1 MSFVLPIADF
11 DRFGPMVALL
21 PLKAEGEKYE
31 RTELIRPCFHLFSD
45 SGLDAYY
52 APFHYLNVKAR
63 VVLMGLTPGWT
74 QMEQAF
80 RAARIALS
88 CGLEGD
94 ALFQQ
99 VEATASFSGPMRKNL
114 VEMLDGIGLN
124 RHLGIESCLELF
136 GAHNELVHF
145 TSAVSAPVFRNG
157 QNYRGY
163 GPPMLQVPTLAR
175 WLLENLAHEI
185 ASVPEAVIVPLGRV
199 ADEAV
204 EFLSERGLFDLS
216 RCLTGFPHP
225 SGANGHRKP
234 DFERGRERWSV
245 QISTWFDGAR

>member
-1 MSFVLPIADF
+1 MTPMLPIADF
-11 DRFGPMVALL
+11 ERFGLMIADL

-31 RTELIRPCFHLFSD
+31 RTELLHPRFRLFSD

-80 RAARIALS
+80 RAARMALS
-88 CGLEGD
+88 CGPEGD

-99 VEATASFSGPMRKNL
+99 VQAIASFSGPMRKNL
-114 VEMLDGIGLN
+114 VEMVDGIGLN
-124 RHLGIESCLELF
+124 RHLGIESSLELF
-136 GAHNELVHF
+136 GAHSKFVHF
-145 TSAVSAPVFRNG
+145 TSAISAPVFREG

-163 GPPMLQVPTLAR
+163 GPSLLQVPRLVQ
-175 WLLENLAHEI
+175 WVVENLSREL

-204 EFLSERGLFDLS
+204 EFLNRRGLIDLS
-216 RCLTGFPHP
+216 RCLRGFPHP

-234 DFERGRERWSV
+234 EFEAGRERWSV
-245 QISTWFDGAR
+245 QIAAWFNDAR